1 MVDLSDIKN
10 ALLNKTLAKLLEN
23 TWNKRSGGLQP
34 GTYFA
39 RSFIPKDFLY
49 TIEDTYFQVQQW
61 AFAFIFF
68 LDCIV
73 SNKNILFCFFVS
85 RPVLVS
91 HKLELGTFL
100 IIPGVF
106 LKPSPAFQNTEATFG
121 KCSAKEVVQQND
133 VMKCDSSILV
143 ARKRYMQIYKKCHTT
158 TSMFQRILTQIQ
170 NSDIEKYISRTAF

>member
-1 MVDLSDIKN
+1 MGVFSQERISLVVLFRRIFCIQSRTLIFRYN
-10 ALLNKTLAKLLEN
+10 SEHLHSFFSLTALCQTKI
-23 TWNKRSGGLQP
+23 
-34 GTYFA
+34 YF
-39 RSFIPKDFLY
+39 
-49 TIEDTYFQVQQW
+49 
-61 AFAFIFF
+61 
-68 LDCIV
+68 
-73 SNKNILFCFFVS
+73 FCFFVS

-158 TSMFQRILTQIQ
+158 TSMFQRILTKIQ